1 MRRVRKPFKVYVDQ
15 DTDETILVRFVSP
28 RRLERDRLA
37 TGQGSAGTYANNV
50 IEVTYTATMSGLGAC
65 VWHELGHY
73 FIERE
78 EFRISRKGALLGVME
93 EDVCDL
99 FTWVPAILHDPRN
112 GPLRQL
118 MGVK

>member
-1 MRRVRKPFKVYVDQ
+1 MKRVRKPFKIYVDQ
-15 DTDETILVRFVSP
+15 DTDETVLVRFVSP
-28 RRLERDRLA
+28 RRMERDRLSS
-37 TGQGSAGTYANNV
+37 GQGSGATYANNV
-50 IEVTYTATMSGLGAC
+50 IEVAYSTTISGLCAC

-99 FTWVPAILHDPRN
+99 FTWVPSILHDPRN
-112 GPLRQL
+112 VPLRQL
-118 MGVK
+118 MGVE